1 MISAYQIAKF
11 VKGEIIGENFS
22 VEGAIDLIP
31 GKKTCI
37 SFLGNNL
44 SNDYLDKTKSNLIVI
59 SNSIPIP
66 DSNKTFIRVLDP
78 KKSFFNIV
86 DKYFHQRCY
95 NSFND
100 DIHQTATISKLAK
113 ISSTVSIGPNTI
125 ISDDVEIE
133 DNVKIGGNCFIG
145 KGTMICKGSLIHPN
159 TTIYNNILIKNNVV
173 INSGT
178 IIGAYGFG
186 IIKDGDELI
195 QVPHI
200 GTIEIEENVIIGSG
214 CTIDRATMS
223 KTLIGKGTKIDGQVH
238 IAHNVEIGKNCII
251 AGQVAIGGSSKLGD
265 NVTLGGQVGVI
276 DNLVIGNNCV
286 VGAKSAVMKSLDDDS
301 VVSGIP
307 AINHLKKL
315 RLDVLHSRLPEL
327 FKKNK

>member
-1 MISAYQIAKF
+1 LISAYQIAKF
-11 VKGEIIGENFS
+11 VKGEIIGESFS

-159 TTIYNNILIKNNVV
+159 TTIYNNILIHY
-173 INSGT
+173 T
-178 IIGAYGFG
+178 AG
-186 IIKDGDELI
+186 IY
-195 QVPHI
+195 
-200 GTIEIEENVIIGSG
+200 
-214 CTIDRATMS
+214 
-223 KTLIGKGTKIDGQVH
+223 
-238 IAHNVEIGKNCII
+238 
-251 AGQVAIGGSSKLGD
+251 
-265 NVTLGGQVGVI
+265 
-276 DNLVIGNNCV
+276 
-286 VGAKSAVMKSLDDDS
+286 
-301 VVSGIP
+301 
-307 AINHLKKL
+307 
-315 RLDVLHSRLPEL
+315 
-327 FKKNK
+327 